1 MLYVGLY
8 SVRVVGDV
16 YLRPVC
22 SVLGA
27 ARDGV
32 CHSACGFL
40 CFLAMR
46 LSPGSIW
53 RNTASA
59 VCVETFVVG

>member
-1 MLYVGLY
+1 MCFMCRLCGCKLVNQLSMLYVGLY

-32 CHSACGFL
+32 CHSAHVFL
-40 CFLAMR
+40 
-46 LSPGSIW
+46 
-53 RNTASA
+53 
-59 VCVETFVVG
+59 